1 MSAVPGNDSTRTKR
15 PFWMHQL
22 VEYVLGIVLI
32 AQGLQSPTPAIPAVA
47 GGLVVVNTAIARGP
61 LSAFRVFTRAQ
72 HRITDLVVM
81 AVVFVLA
88 LQPAVEV
95 DASVRVVMVV
105 IAAVMAFVW
114 FQSNFTEKAKR
125 GDRAAISAA
134 DGRGTEIGRLAGR
147 AVGDGINAAKRMRDA
162 RKR

>member
-1 MSAVPGNDSTRTKR
+1 MSPVAGTDSTRVKR

-61 LSAFRVFTRAQ
+61 LSAFRVLSRRQ
-72 HRITDLVVM
+72 HRLADLLVM
-81 AVVFVLA
+81 AAVIVLA
-88 LQPAVEV
+88 VQPAVKV

-105 IAAVMAFVW
+105 IVGVMAFVW
-114 FQSNFTEKAKR
+114 FQSSFAEKKR
-125 GDRAAISAA
+125 SGRAPISAA
-134 DGRGTEIGRLAGR
+134 DGRGNEIGRLAGR
-147 AVGDGINAAKRMRDA
+147 AVGDGINAAKRLRDA